1 MTTHMYEPA
10 IEEEA
15 RRSAAHRL
23 AEGKGLVPT
32 ERRNEQAEKYL
43 ARQMMERARSG
54 EHFPS
59 SLHPA

>member
-1 MTTHMYEPA
+1 MDADSYGQS

-32 ERRNEQAEKYL
+32 ERRNEVAEKML
-43 ARQMMERARSG
+43 CEQMMRRARRG

-59 SLHPA
+59 SLRPA